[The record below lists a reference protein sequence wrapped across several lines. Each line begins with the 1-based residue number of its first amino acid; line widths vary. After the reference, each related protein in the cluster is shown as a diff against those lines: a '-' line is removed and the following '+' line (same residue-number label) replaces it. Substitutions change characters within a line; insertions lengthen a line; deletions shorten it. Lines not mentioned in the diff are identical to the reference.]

1 MIADHFG
8 LHDNISDQ
16 FWLFSQLQFD
26 YSHLQRK
33 FSFLMIA
40 NFWVDLD
47 SKFKFEYEYEHEY
60 LTWINL
66 VHVTINDLLIPIIDQ
81 WALNTIQHRR
91 RNIFGRYLTIYHQVA
106 ASFIQFHQ
114 IASNYTRLR
123 DMNDHDENEVKFD
136 LIENWLLQSFS
147 HPKSKL
153 INFSWILCRI
163 SIFHIDFDFAFTNHN
178 SFI

>member
-8 LHDNISDQ
+8 FHDNISDH
-16 FWLFSQLQFD
+16 FWLFSPRRFD

-33 FSFLMIA
+33 FSVSMIA
-40 NFWVDLD
+40 HFWVDLD
-47 SKFKFEYEYEHEY
+47 SKFQYEYEYEY

-66 VHVTINDLLIPIIDQ
+66 VHVKINNLLIPITDR
-81 WALNTIQHRR
+81 WALNTIQHRPT
-91 RNIFGRYLTIYHQVA
+91 NIFGRYLTIYHQVA

-114 IASNYTRLR
+114 IASNYTRLH
-123 DMNDHDENEVKFD
+123 DMNDHDENEVKFH
-136 LIENWLLQSFS
+136 LIANWLFQSFS

-153 INFSWILCRI
+153 INFNCILCHSFVFRI
-163 SIFHIDFDFAFTNHN
+163 DFAFTFANQN